1 MENGIKCVF
10 LKYRKDVVDLTKERK
25 RSLMKPAICHYSLNR
40 RWKAENWTL
49 DRLMEEVKRLGLE
62 NIDVH
67 AGMIG
72 APDSAAAKIKSA
84 LAKSGLILSGLS
96 MSNSFSSDKPEEFR
110 AQVDTVKRWIQVA
123 AQVRA
128 PVSRIFGGSLSLKQ
142 RNDPAIHQQKYRQIM
157 DGLGEVTREAE
168 KHGLILALENHGGL
182 PCTGEEQVEVIRS
195 IKSPSLKATVD
206 VGNYMNGGQEGHVG
220 SRLAAPYAAYVHFK
234 DFIKVDDAKS
244 PWGWN
249 VTPCGLGEGA
259 VNHRACLEAL
269 RDAGYK
275 GFVALEYEGV
285 EDEQTGVPKSVAYM
299 KQVMQGF

>member
-1 MENGIKCVF
+1 
-10 LKYRKDVVDLTKERK
+10 
-25 RSLMKPAICHYSLNR
+25 MKSAICHYSLHR

-49 DRLMEEVKRLGLE
+49 DRLMEEVKQLGLR

-67 AGMIG
+67 AGMLG
-72 APDSAAAKIKSA
+72 ASGGAAAKITLA
-84 LAKSGLILSGLS
+84 LTKSGLNLSGLS
-96 MSNSFSSDKPEEFR
+96 MSNNFSSDKPEEFR
-110 AQVDTVKRWIQVA
+110 VQVDMVKQWIQVA

-128 PVSRIFGGSLSLKQ
+128 PVSRIFGGNLSLQ
-142 RNDPAIHQQKYRQIM
+142 HRNNPVIRKQKYRQIM

-168 KHGLILALENHGGL
+168 KHGLVLALENHSGL
-182 PCTGEEQVEVIRS
+182 PCTGEEQVEVIRAINS
-195 IKSPSLKATVD
+195 SSLKATVD
-206 VGNYMNGGQEGHVG
+206 VGNYMNGGQEGHIG

-234 DFIKVDDAKS
+234 DFAKVDDPKM

-249 VTPCGLGEGA
+249 VKPCGLGEGA

-269 RDAGYK
+269 RDAGYN

>member
-1 MENGIKCVF
+1 
-10 LKYRKDVVDLTKERK
+10 
-25 RSLMKPAICHYSLNR
+25 MKPAICHYSLHR

-67 AGMIG
+67 AGMLG
-72 APDSAAAKIKSA
+72 APDEAAARIEAA
-84 LAKSGLILSGLS
+84 LAKSGLTLAGLS

-123 AQVRA
+123 ARVRA
-128 PVSRIFGGSLSLKQ
+128 PVSRIFGGSLSLQQ
-142 RNDPAIHQQKYRQIM
+142 RNDPVIRKQKYAQIM
-157 DGLGEVTREAE
+157 DGLGEVARAAE

-182 PCTGEEQVEVIRS
+182 PCTGAEQVEVIRAINS
-195 IKSPSLKATVD
+195 RSLKATID
-206 VGNYMNGGQEGHVG
+206 VGNYMNGGQDGHIG
-220 SRLAAPYAAYVHFK
+220 SRLAAAYAAYVHFK
-234 DFIKVDDAKS
+234 DFIKVADSKI

-249 VTPCGLGEGA
+249 IKPCGLGEGA

-269 RDAGYK
+269 RDAGYN

-285 EDEQTGVPKSVAYM
+285 ENEQTGVPKSVAYM
-299 KQVMQGF
+299 KQVLRGF

>member
-1 MENGIKCVF
+1 
-10 LKYRKDVVDLTKERK
+10 
-25 RSLMKPAICHYSLNR
+25 MKPAICHYSLHR

-49 DRLMEEVKRLGLE
+49 DRLMEEVKRLGLV

-67 AGMIG
+67 AGMLG
-72 APDSAAAKIKSA
+72 APDGAAARIKSA
-84 LAKSGLILSGLS
+84 LAKSGLTLSGFS
-96 MSNSFSSDKPEEFR
+96 MSNDFSSDKPEEFR

-123 AQVRA
+123 AQVCA
-128 PVSRIFGGSLSLKQ
+128 PVSRIFGGNLSIQ
-142 RNDPAIHQQKYRQIM
+142 HRNDPVLRKQKYRQIM

-168 KHGLILALENHGGL
+168 KHNLILALENHGGL
-182 PCTGEEQVEVIRS
+182 PCTGEEQVEVIRA
-195 IKSPSLKATVD
+195 INSPSLKATID
-206 VGNYMNGGQEGHVG
+206 VGNYMNGGQEGHIG

-234 DFIKVDDAKS
+234 DFIKVDDSKL

-249 VTPCGLGEGA
+249 VTACGLGEGA

-269 RDAGYK
+269 RDAGYN

-299 KQVMQGF
+299 KRVMQGF

>member
-1 MENGIKCVF
+1 
-10 LKYRKDVVDLTKERK
+10 
-25 RSLMKPAICHYSLNR
+25 MKPAICHYSLHR

-49 DRLMEEVKRLGLE
+49 DRLMDEVKQLGLG

-67 AGMIG
+67 AGMLG
-72 APDSAAAKIKSA
+72 APDGAAAKIKSA
-84 LAKSGLILSGLS
+84 LAKSGLTLSGLS
-96 MSNSFSSDKPEEFR
+96 MSNSFSSDKPAEFR
-110 AQVDTVKRWIQVA
+110 AQVDLVKRWIQVA

-128 PVSRIFGGSLSLKQ
+128 PVSRIFGGSLTLQQ
-142 RNDPAIHQQKYRQIM
+142 RNDPVIRKQKYRQIM

-182 PCTGEEQVEVIRS
+182 PCTGEEQVEVIRAINS
-195 IKSPSLKATVD
+195 SSLKATID
-206 VGNYMNGGQEGHVG
+206 VGNYMSGGQEGHIG

-234 DFIKVDDAKS
+234 DFIKVDDSKL

-249 VTPCGLGEGA
+249 VTACGLGEGA

-269 RDAGYK
+269 RDEGYN

-299 KQVMQGF
+299 KRVMQGF